1 MCILEALTETAG
13 EAAKFSVLCRDV
25 YQRLWVEESL
35 AETKRRAEGKRL
47 LTPVCCM
54 QAHTSHRNIGRISA
68 NSLRSLSLLE
78 TSALSLPGCPWLP
91 LASAETLQ
99 HLVISM
105 TRPDEQDHWAA
116 ILEAIAGAAIF
127 RLKHFELHGLS
138 FQPQFFQLLAQRFAT
153 LGTLQDL
160 CLDFKGTVPQEDE
173 EFDEEF
179 WKSLE
184 EAPLHSLQLSG
195 LHSVH
200 LCGGLRRLHG
210 LGQLRHLQLGWE
222 SADALVS
229 EEAGEELIEL
239 LKAGLASGSSQPH
252 GQQMT
257 FQLESLALFGLS
269 RVGNLR
275 LLLETLPL
283 LPLTSLDLSHN
294 VVGQALVE
302 PSMMT
307 ILESCHL
314 TKLNLTGS
322 NLNLPA
328 VLNSAAPTLQ
338 ELRLGG
344 CRAPLGPQGSELQ
357 RFLCSLEDLQV
368 LELGNLGQMQPWLR
382 RPLLKLL
389 RSCAP
394 LLRHLQAKLPA
405 NLLEVGLGGMFAT
418 GTMDRTTLARLE
430 WLELE
435 PGGLVSPAFP
445 ALFGSVNTPRLQH
458 LCIAHAALK
467 DGLGSSLLQRLTGI
481 SGLRALGLRDCGL
494 GANSA
499 RYFNLASWP
508 NLTYL
513 DLSYNR
519 FASAGQELLKK
530 FATTCRLRH
539 LSLRCCDLEADAMVS
554 VGRLVVCL
562 QQLEVFDLGGNE
574 RLCCD
579 QSTAQLFLQAA
590 VKEFGQG
597 AFWAWPTV
605 LTSGRLDLRGSV
617 QADVAVSLP
626 KKLEIGRAHV

>member
-13 EAAKFSVLCRDV
+13 EAASFSTLCRDV

-35 AETKRRAEGKRL
+35 AETKRSAEGKRL

-54 QAHTSHRNIGRISA
+54 QPHTSHRNISRISA

-91 LASAETLQ
+91 LASAESLQ

-116 ILEAIAGAAIF
+116 ILEAISGAAIC
-127 RLKHFELHGLS
+127 RLKRLELHGLS
-138 FQPQFFQLLAQRFAT
+138 FQPRFFQPLARFAT

-160 CLDFKGTVPQEDE
+160 CLDFKGTVPSQEDFE

-179 WKSLE
+179 WKNLE
-184 EAPLHSLQLSG
+184 EAPLQNLQLSG
-195 LHSVH
+195 LHSDH

-229 EEAGEELIEL
+229 EEAGEELMEL
-239 LKAGLASGSSQPH
+239 LKAG
-252 GQQMT
+252 QQMS

-269 RVGNLR
+269 QVGNLR

-294 VVGQALVE
+294 VVGQALLE
-302 PSMMT
+302 PSMMA

-322 NLNLPA
+322 NLNLLA

-344 CRAPLGPQGSELQ
+344 CRAPLGPQGSELLQ
-357 RFLCSLEDLQV
+357 RFLGSLENLQV

-394 LLRHLQAKLPA
+394 LLRRLQAKLPA
-405 NLLEVGLGGMFAT
+405 NLLEVGLGGLFAT
-418 GTMDRTTLARLE
+418 GTMDRSTLARLE

-435 PGGLVSPAFP
+435 PGGLVSPTFP

-467 DGLGSSLLQRLTGI
+467 DGLGSSLLRRLTGI
-481 SGLRALGLRDCGL
+481 SGLRALGLQDCGL

-499 RYFNLASWP
+499 RYFHPASWP
-508 NLTYL
+508 HLTYL

-519 FASAGQELLKK
+519 FASAGQELLKN
-530 FATTCRLRH
+530 FPTTCRLRH

-554 VGRLVVCL
+554 VGHLVVCL

-597 AFWAWPTV
+597 TFWALPAV
-605 LTSGRLDLRGSV
+605 SISGRLDLRGSV
-617 QADVAVSLP
+617 QADVAVFLP
-626 KKLEIGRAHV
+626 KKLGRFHLLRVDS